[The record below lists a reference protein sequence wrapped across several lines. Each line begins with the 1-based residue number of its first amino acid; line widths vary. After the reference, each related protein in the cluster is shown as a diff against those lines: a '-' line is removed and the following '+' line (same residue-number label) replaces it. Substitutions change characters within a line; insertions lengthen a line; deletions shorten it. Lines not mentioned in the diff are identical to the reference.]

1 MRLSRVRFRIAS
13 WPLEKGC
20 CQVLASGMPAHPEPC
35 RQVSASVPRFYSERY
50 AATICTRKMPALN
63 KTRISTNTTMEL
75 TVWPGPTLASDK
87 RAVQAS
93 ETSVKYVNGASGRRG
108 AGPVHTKAGPPVE
121 LKSGGPCQLLAMAL
135 PQNGSAGGFF
145 MTELPQA

>member
-1 MRLSRVRFRIAS
+1 
-13 WPLEKGC
+13 
-20 CQVLASGMPAHPEPC
+20 
-35 RQVSASVPRFYSERY
+35 
-50 AATICTRKMPALN
+50 
-63 KTRISTNTTMEL
+63 MEL
-75 TVWPGPTLASDK
+75 TVGPGPTLASDK

-135 PQNGSAGGFF
+135 PQNGSAGAFF